1 VHSPGGGRR
10 LMAAER
16 NAERVRGG
24 YDAFA
29 TADVPA
35 LVDLFAE
42 DIVWHYPGQSSL
54 AGDHVGRERVLW
66 LLGQFAERTG
76 DDYRAELQQVMANDD
91 YAAGWARDV
100 GRRKGKTLDVNAVVV
115 FRLQGDRVAEA
126 WHYFDDQ
133 RALDDFWS

>member
-1 VHSPGGGRR
+1 
-10 LMAAER
+10 MAAER

-100 GRRKGKTLDVNAVVV
+100 GRREGKTLDVNAVVV